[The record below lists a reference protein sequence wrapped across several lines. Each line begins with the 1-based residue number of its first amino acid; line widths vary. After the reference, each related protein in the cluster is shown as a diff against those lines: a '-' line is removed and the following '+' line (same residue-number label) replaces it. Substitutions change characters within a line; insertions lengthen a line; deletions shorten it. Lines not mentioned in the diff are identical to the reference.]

1 MSWWAMFE
9 LLDREVISEVL
20 NKIIFNNVINFGFNK
35 I

>member
-1 MSWWAMFE
+1 MFE